1 MLAQTLRD
9 AVPERAL
16 QIAAEVGRSCSG
28 WASGGVG
35 VVDRW
40 LSGPA
45 SHSSAQAVIAQ
56 TLRDAVP
63 ERALQIAAD
72 VGRWCS
78 GCASGVLGAVDRWL
92 TGPASHSSAQ
102 AVIEQTLRD
111 AVPGRAALRIDAD
124 GGRGCSGCA
133 SGVLGAVDR
142 WLCSS

>member
-1 MLAQTLRD
+1 MIAQTLRG

-16 QIAAEVGRSCSG
+16 QIAVDGGRWCSG
-28 WASGGVG
+28 WASGVVG
-35 VVDRW
+35 AVDSW

-63 ERALQIAAD
+63 ERALQLAAD

-92 TGPASHSSAQ
+92 SGPASHSSAR
-102 AVIEQTLRD
+102 AVIAQTLRD
-111 AVPGRAALRIDAD
+111 AVPVRALQIGVEVGRW
-124 GGRGCSGCA
+124 CSGGA
-133 SGVLGAVDR
+133 SGVLSGVDR
-142 WLCSS
+142 